1 MDLKH
6 HTIIFV
12 PHSRAKFRK
21 WRVSTRAVKLAVA
34 FVTLLTLSVIFVT
47 WSHFS
52 TSVNLKELAE
62 LRGEN
67 DDLRDINQTFEN
79 SLRELQSQLAD
90 YEDQTSSLAIVAGL
104 DDMILAEPTSPGGS
118 SGAGGDLSGGAEAP
132 IDLQALDQR
141 SRQLRQ
147 ALGGVRERL
156 EERDLRISS
165 MPAITPVR
173 GISTSRYGYR
183 RDPITGRRAFHPGID
198 VSAPPGKPVVASA
211 DGVVTR
217 SGRNGGL
224 GRAVFISH
232 GFGMET
238 RYGHL
243 SKTAVTPG
251 QKIRRGEVI
260 GFVGNTGRSTGYHL
274 HYEVR
279 DSGEARN
286 PAEFMLDRR

>member
-21 WRVSTRAVKLAVA
+21 WRVSTRAVKLFVAALAV
-34 FVTLLTLSVIFVT
+34 LTLGVSFVT

-52 TSVNLKELAE
+52 TSVNLDELAE
-62 LRGEN
+62 LRGQNEQ
-67 DDLRDINQTFEN
+67 LREINQTFET
-79 SLRELQSQLAD
+79 SIRELQAQLAD

-104 DDMILAEPTSPGGS
+104 DDMILAEPTSPGAA
-118 SGAGGDLSGGAEAP
+118 SGVGGDLSRGQEAP
-132 IDLQALDQR
+132 IDLIALGQR
-141 SRQLRQ
+141 SRQLSE
-147 ALGGVRERL
+147 ALEGVRGHL

-173 GISTSRYGYR
+173 GIFTSRYGYR
-183 RDPITGRRAFHPGID
+183 SDPITGRRAFHPGID
-198 VSAPPGKPVVASA
+198 ISAPPGKPVIATA
-211 DGVVTR
+211 DGVVTH

-224 GRAVFISH
+224 GRAVFLAH
-232 GFGMET
+232 GFGMVT

-243 SKTAVTPG
+243 SETNVKPG
-251 QKIRRGEVI
+251 QQVRRGDVV

-274 HYEVR
+274 HYEVL
-279 DSGEARN
+279 DTGEARN
-286 PAEFMLDRR
+286 PVEFMLDR